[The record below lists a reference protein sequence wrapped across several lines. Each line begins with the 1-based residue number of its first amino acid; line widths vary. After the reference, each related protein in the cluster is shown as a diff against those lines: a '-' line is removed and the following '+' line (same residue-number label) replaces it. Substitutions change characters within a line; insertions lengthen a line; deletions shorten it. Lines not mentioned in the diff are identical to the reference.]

1 MGSLLSF
8 VKKNDHR
15 INTTQKPIRFA
26 AEAQSG
32 TWNFIPQRTGDLCS
46 PIEQGTASP
55 KVRGILRQHKALG
68 QAPAIIRRE
77 NWQGIQDIKVQLS
90 RTIEY
95 S

>member
-15 INTTQKPIRFA
+15 INSSRTPVPSLQGRR
-26 AEAQSG
+26 AEPG
-32 TWNFIPQRTGDLCS
+32 TS
-46 PIEQGTASP
+46 SP
-55 KVRGILRQHKALG
+55 KKRGILRQHKAVG